1 MIDPLIHSFMAEN
14 LHQEVCLIYG
24 ESARARGSDVTRK
37 ITMNMYEFSRFLDWT
52 PKIVVSHSEGDQMGE
67 L

>member
-1 MIDPLIHSFMAEN
+1 MIDPLIYGFVAEN
-14 LHQEVCLIYG
+14 LHKEVCLIYVK
-24 ESARARGSDVTRK
+24 SARARGFDVTRK

-52 PKIVVSHSEGDQMGE
+52 PKIVVSRCEGDQMGE